1 MVSWTLFL
9 HVLDDQFNAMI
20 VVWHNLPFF
29 PWECRW
35 LEISHE
41 QDIFSR
47 ETTAVLGGV
56 YAIGW
61 FVFTAQV
68 VLDFLEVMLEAAEA
82 AATPQLEEEEL
93 GREKW

>member
-1 MVSWTLFL
+1 MPQVG
-9 HVLDDQFNAMI
+9 DQFTPIFAR
-20 VVWHNLPFF
+20 
-29 PWECRW
+29 ECR

-41 QDIFSR
+41 QGKFIFWKK
-47 ETTAVLGGV
+47 TTAILGGV
-56 YAIGW
+56 YAINW

-93 GREKW
+93 GLETWYL